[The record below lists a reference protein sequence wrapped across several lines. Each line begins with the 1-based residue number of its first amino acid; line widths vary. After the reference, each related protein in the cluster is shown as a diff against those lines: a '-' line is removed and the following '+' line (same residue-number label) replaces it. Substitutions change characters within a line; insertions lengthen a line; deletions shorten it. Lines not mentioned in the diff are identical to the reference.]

1 MAKPLD
7 QRIAAALGA
16 SARAATVSSLID
28 EVQDAMQ
35 ACQAEHDRL
44 DALSKSATAA
54 EDEADD
60 AADQVFKLSRKLVR
74 LAAKR
79 DQLQARH
86 DELMTSERRERA
98 VAEHEAVMARRDALV
113 EDLKERVP
121 QIFAELVDLFQRIQD
136 SDAECD
142 AINRSGGTMSY
153 GLPWLDSAEAIARA
167 VPGNFFAQGAPVM
180 RLAQIKLPSFRP
192 DGALVLAW
200 PIDRELAQRQR
211 IQAEELRIRQEAQ
224 AKKQADGQRW
234 KLCIVTPPDGNAAS
248 IPVTTFRGKERLQR
262 QPKQCRMTDEGI
274 ADAKAKG
281 CDVQLLAPG
290 QSLGMP
296 ASAAVF

>member
-1 MAKPLD
+1 MKPLD
-7 QRIAAALGA
+7 TRIAAALGA
-16 SARAATVSSLID
+16 NARAATVSSLID

-121 QIFAELVDLFQRIQD
+121 QIFAELVDLLQRIEA

-142 AINRSGGTMSY
+142 AANRSGSTSY
-153 GLPWLDSAEAIARA
+153 GLPWLNSAEAIARD
-167 VPGNFFAQGAPVM
+167 VPATFRHEIGLIKRLTQMQVPTFHPIGAP
-180 RLAQIKLPSFRP
+180 A
-192 DGALVLAW
+192 LAW
-200 PIDRELAQRQR
+200 PIDREAAIRQK
-211 IQAEELRIRQEAQ
+211 IQADQQKARQAADAQ
-224 AKKQADGQRW
+224 KLAENKRW
-234 KLCIVTPPDGNAAS
+234 KRCIVTPPDGNRDS
-248 IPVTTFRGKERLQR
+248 IPVSTFSGQQRLQR
-262 QPKQCRMTDEGI
+262 DPKQFVMTDAAI

-281 CDVQLLAPG
+281 CAVKLLTPG
-290 QSLGMP
+290 QTLGMP
-296 ASAAVF
+296 SAAAVF